1 MPTDWIKSHPGY
13 VVFVAIWIAAL
24 AYRQAQRTR
33 GQGLGV
39 FVTPWVLILS
49 ALVAGGLLLSTVPS
63 GSGEILV
70 YGIVSA
76 LLAALEM
83 GLETF
88 ATASEHAGKEK
99 AASESLAHTQQ
110 KLHLHIEQTPLGVME
125 MDLEG
130 RFTEWNSAAERIF
143 GFPRGEVIGK
153 DFRQLTVPDSA
164 RKEVD
169 GIWTGLLKGCSET
182 GRMHENVTRDGRTIL
197 CDWSY
202 APILDWQGKIIGVS
216 SLCEDITEKQRAARE
231 IENLAAFPRYNP
243 NPVMQFSEE
252 GDLVYF
258 NESAEEMARS
268 LGKQKVPDILPPDV
282 ALAVRECLESGGN
295 QVRRETKTESRTISW
310 AFFPIPAIRCVHC
323 YASDVTEKLNLEQQL
338 RQSQKMQSVGQL
350 AAGVAHDFNNVL
362 TIIQGHGELVA
373 MSETLTKSGLE
384 SLDQVRMAAERAA
397 KLTQQLLTFGRKQFM
412 QMEIMDINEII
423 QRVTQM
429 LRRVLG
435 ENVSLRSNLAAKLP
449 AIEADATMMEQVI
462 MNLSVN
468 ARDAMPG
475 GGSLTIG
482 TVPVLVSRQYVDRNP
497 EAREGTF
504 ICLSVSDNGTG
515 IEPDKINKLFEPF
528 FTTKEVGKGTGLGLA
543 TVYGIVKQHQGWIEV
558 ESELGKG
565 TVFKVYLPASQRS
578 LATRNGKAAPQ
589 NVRGGK
595 ETVLLVEDEAGVLSL
610 ARGILKGYGY
620 DVLEARSGVEA
631 LRVWAQHDTRIDL
644 LLTDIVMPEGMSG
657 LDLAKKL
664 RQEKRDLKVLYSS
677 GYSIEV
683 AGQDFGLTEG
693 MAFLKKPYHSSALA
707 LKVRECLDQP
717 AQVGV

>member
-1 MPTDWIKSHPGY
+1 LRRSGSPCWLLVTTIPHGLTVPLIY
-13 VVFVAIWIAAL
+13 VL
-24 AYRQAQRTR
+24 
-33 GQGLGV
+33 
-39 FVTPWVLILS
+39 LS
-49 ALVAGGLLLSTVPS
+49 AMMVTAEVA
-63 GSGEILV
+63 
-70 YGIVSA
+70 VSA
-76 LLAALEM
+76 ATEAHASSIGEADAMEALL
-83 GLETF
+83 
-88 ATASEHAGKEK
+88 
-99 AASESLAHTQQ
+99 HTEQ
-110 KLHLHIEQTPLGVME
+110 KLHLHIEQTPLGVLE
-125 MDLEG
+125 LDLEG
-130 RFTEWNSAAERIF
+130 KLMEWNSAAERIF
-143 GFPRGEVIGK
+143 GFSREEVIGK
-153 DFRQLTVPDSA
+153 NFRDLVVPEAS
-164 RKEVD
+164 KEAFEKL
-169 GIWTGLLKGCSET
+169 WESLLKGATEAARMAENRTET
-182 GRMHENVTRDGRTIL
+182 GRIIL
-197 CDWSY
+197 CEWSHT
-202 APILDWQGKIIGVS
+202 PIRNSTGKITGVS
-216 SLCEDITEKQRAARE
+216 SLCEDITEKRRAARE

-268 LGKQKVPDILPPDV
+268 LGKNKVPEILPPDIV
-282 ALAVRECLESGGN
+282 IAVRECLESGGI
-295 QVRRETKTESRTISW
+295 QVKRETKINSRSISW
-310 AFFPIPAIRCVHC
+310 TFFPIPAVRCVHC
-323 YASDVTEKLNLEQQL
+323 YASDTTERLNLEQQL

-362 TIIQGHGELVA
+362 TIIQGHCELVICG
-373 MSETLTKSGLE
+373 EKLTKSGLD
-384 SLDQVRMAAERAA
+384 SLDQVRMAADRAA

-412 QMEIMDINEII
+412 QMELMDINEVI
-423 QRVTQM
+423 QQVTQM

-435 ENVSLRSNLAAKLP
+435 ENVSLRTNLAPRLP
-449 AIEADATMMEQVI
+449 AVEADATMMEQVI

-482 TVPVLVSRQYVDRNP
+482 TVPVMVTRNYVERNP

-515 IEPDKINKLFEPF
+515 IEPDKISKLFEPF

-565 TVFKVYLPASQRS
+565 TVFKVYLPASAKAVQS
-578 LATRNGKAAPQ
+578 KNGKAAPQ

-610 ARGILKGYGY
+610 ARGILRSYGY
-620 DVLEARSGVEA
+620 YVLEARSGVEA
-631 LRVWAQHDTRIDL
+631 LRLWAQHDTKIDL

-664 RQEKRDLKVLYSS
+664 RQEKRNLKVLYSS

-693 MAFLKKPYHSSALA
+693 MAFLKKPYQPSALA
-707 LKVRECLDQP
+707 LKVRECLDLP
-717 AQVGV
+717 A